1 MIADVLTI
9 TSASSFK
16 FRRAVM
22 IDFPSFERMPEAHKS
37 QDQWVPYPASFQSV
51 LAHTNC
57 ALKSELDLDFILARV
72 SLYFFRKYDPRPY
85 GEVLETVGRF
95 YERLKLWFLEL
106 PSCIALD
113 QGPTPAVI
121 DMQ

>member
-1 MIADVLTI
+1 ML
-9 TSASSFK
+9 
-16 FRRAVM
+16 
-22 IDFPSFERMPEAHKS
+22 DFPSFGRIPEAHKS
-37 QDQWVPYPASFQSV
+37 QYRRVPYPARSQSV

-57 ALKSELDLDFILARV
+57 ALKSELDSDFILARV
-72 SLYFFRKYDPRPY
+72 SLYIFRKCDPRPY
-85 GEVLETVGRF
+85 AEVLGTVGRF
-95 YERLKLWFLEL
+95 YERLELWFLEL